1 MCPVHTIAGGFGT
14 PKPFPEIHV
23 LLIKLINQN
32 PGVGVEIEM
41 NQVDKPAELA
51 FRALLRTSGL
61 IGRVMHPYFARFGI
75 SGSQWGALRTL
86 YRAETEGSPRLRL
99 TDLSDRLLVR
109 PPSITGVIDR
119 LERLGYVVRT
129 NSAVDLRS
137 KEVRLTDAGRELVA
151 RILTGHK
158 TQIAAVMDGLV
169 ADDQLHL
176 RSLLDRLG
184 CHLEGMLTS
193 SPGRDEL

>member
-1 MCPVHTIAGGFGT
+1 
-14 PKPFPEIHV
+14 
-23 LLIKLINQN
+23 
-32 PGVGVEIEM
+32 M
-41 NQVDKPAELA
+41 NQVDRPAELA
-51 FRALLRTSGL
+51 FRALLRASGL
-61 IGRVMHPYFARFGI
+61 MARVMHPYFARFGI

-86 YRAETEGSPRLRL
+86 YRTETEGSPGLRL

-129 NSAVDLRS
+129 SSAVDLRS
-137 KEVRLTDAGRELVA
+137 KEVSLTDPGRELVA

-158 TQIAAVMDGLV
+158 AQIAAVMDGLV
-169 ADDQLHL
+169 ADDQLQL

-184 CHLEGMLTS
+184 CHLEGLLAS
-193 SPGRDEL
+193 NPGRDEI